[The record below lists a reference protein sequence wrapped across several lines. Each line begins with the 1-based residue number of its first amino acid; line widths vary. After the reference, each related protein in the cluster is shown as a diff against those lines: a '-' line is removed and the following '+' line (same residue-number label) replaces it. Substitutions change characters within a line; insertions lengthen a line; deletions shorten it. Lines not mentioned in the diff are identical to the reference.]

1 MPRPGPPRR
10 PAVVLLRYAS
20 GCTSRNSPVAVADS
34 WSLGVPLGYGGA
46 VKSYP
51 RKKPPGSSRLTG
63 RGTRGVGEPVYL
75 SGAGRGSRSQE
86 NRPRL
91 SYGRP
96 PRKRLHQPA
105 GLALPRWGL
114 PQEVPVQAYS
124 IASDA
129 TSGSRGVWTA
139 VQGRRPG
146 ERKPGGPFAI
156 LEKIQE
162 RDIYI

>member
-1 MPRPGPPRR
+1 MWASRFICPV
-10 PAVVLLRYAS
+10 PAADHGRKKTDRDFLTGGHPAS
-20 GCTSRNSPVAVADS
+20 VFTSRRA
-34 WSLGVPLGYGGA
+34 
-46 VKSYP
+46 
-51 RKKPPGSSRLTG
+51 
-63 RGTRGVGEPVYL
+63 
-75 SGAGRGSRSQE
+75 
-86 NRPRL
+86 
-91 SYGRP
+91 
-96 PRKRLHQPA
+96 LHCPD
-105 GLALPRWGL
+105 GGL

-129 TSGSRGVWTA
+129 TRGSRGVWTA